1 MSPAVKMR
9 SEVDQLNAEIRDVVN
24 AMPKD
29 AQASLYEYLQR
40 GLKRSNDVN
49 RVVFG
54 LALCMFSNVVTNI
67 AELKE
72 LSE

>member
-1 MSPAVKMR
+1 MTAAQMR
-9 SEVDQLNAEIRDVVN
+9 SECDQLNAEIRDVVN

-40 GLKRSNDVN
+40 GIRTTNGAN

-54 LALCMFSNVVTNI
+54 LALCMFSNIVTSI
-67 AELKE
+67 AELNE
-72 LSE
+72 ANR